1 MCINEKKQRVWIP
14 RGQFQMAATRSG
26 FEREKKLWT
35 TIFPN
40 SAVSFHPHN
49 KSIFRPQ
56 LFVSATWDEST
67 NTKMKTNWNH
77 TQQTPYIWFSHY
89 IDIHFFDINIVWR
102 STYLIYKRYT
112 PERGKARVCVIPF
125 DDMSASSKRIIRAS
139 HDQAAAPPQILT
151 TKRQHH
157 FHRGS
162 FSVCAWDRLRV
173 CVFQNAFGCDPRLS
187 SLVWRGFVN
196 LKS

>member
-49 KSIFRPQ
+49 KSIFQPQ

-89 IDIHFFDINIVWR
+89 IDIHFFNINIVWR

-139 HDQAAAPPQILT
+139 HDQGAPPASNLDHEAPTPLPSWLLLGLCVRPTKGVRIPKCVWVRSQIIFLDLARF
-151 TKRQHH
+151 RQ
-157 FHRGS
+157 
-162 FSVCAWDRLRV
+162 
-173 CVFQNAFGCDPRLS
+173 P
-187 SLVWRGFVN
+187 
-196 LKS
+196 